1 MAKMQPRILMMIAIY
16 ISGFSIENNR
26 TLDLLRIFHFSCRIL
41 DAFNAYDKH
50 LKSKDADYDLIIRSV
65 KMVTNFART
74 G

>member
-16 ISGFSIENNR
+16 FSEFSNENKS
-26 TLDLLRIFHFSCRIL
+26 TLGLLRIVNFSCRIL

-50 LKSKDADYDLIIRSV
+50 LKSKDADYDLIMRSV